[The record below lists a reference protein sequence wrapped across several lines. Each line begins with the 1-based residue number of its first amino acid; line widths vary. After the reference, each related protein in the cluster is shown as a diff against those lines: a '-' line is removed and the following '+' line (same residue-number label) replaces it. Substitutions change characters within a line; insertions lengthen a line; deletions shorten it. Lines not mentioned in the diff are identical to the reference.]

1 MPDTHTSSAPV
12 AIAAA
17 HPPAHARAQPIALPD
32 TLALAGIQL
41 HASAQVLHLHS
52 QALLTTLSSS
62 FFGGGFRRV
71 RHVLNTYVP
80 ADYCGQNPAADLRAT
95 AAACGVD
102 APFVGLMT
110 AVPLHRA
117 RLVCLEAHG
126 LQVAVLA
133 TAGVGNATS
142 AGLSRPF
149 DAGPGTINVIVLVD
163 ARLTRGAMVNALL
176 TVTEAKTAVLQEMD
190 IRTAEGL
197 LATGTSTDTV
207 TLAMTGRGKALP
219 YAGAATALG
228 SLCARATRQAI
239 RASLLD
245 THG

>member
-1 MPDTHTSSAPV
+1 MPDSLSSSVPV
-12 AIAAA
+12 AIAV
-17 HPPAHARAQPIALPD
+17 D
-32 TLALAGIQL
+32 LAIPGIQL
-41 HASAQVLHLHS
+41 HRSAQALHLHS

-71 RHVLNTYVP
+71 RHILNTYVP
-80 ADYCGQNPAADLRAT
+80 ADYCGEDPAADLRAT
-95 AAACGVD
+95 AAGCGVD

-110 AVPLHRA
+110 AVPLARA
-117 RLVCLEAHG
+117 RLVCLEARG

-149 DAGPGTINVIVLVD
+149 DAGPGTINLIVLVD
-163 ARLTRGAMVNALL
+163 ARLTRAAMVNALL

-190 IRTAEGL
+190 IRTADGL

-207 TLAMTGRGKALP
+207 TLAMTGRGSALP
-219 YAGAATALG
+219 YAGPATTVG
-228 SLCARATRQAI
+228 SLCARAARQAI

-245 THG
+245 TAG